1 MNASHPRTV
10 ALVYAVDD
18 LPPILDLYVLLL
30 ESIGCTV
37 AAFDDRTLALAA
49 LAAEQRKPDL
59 LITDHCGG
67 SVPVK
72 QFMFQSTALHPRL
85 RILMASGLFDP
96 GLRTGGI
103 RPDLFIQ
110 KPFTNE
116 EFTRAVEMALAMGN
130 IEAIPT
136 NFIIDQQGMIAGKHV
151 GYVEKQQFET
161 EIKRMLKL

>member
-1 MNASHPRTV
+1 MNASHPRKS

-37 AAFDDRTLALAA
+37 AAFHDRAVALAA
-49 LAAEQRKPDL
+49 LGAEQRKPDL
-59 LITDHCGG
+59 LITDYCGG

-72 QFMFQSTALHPRL
+72 QFLRQSVALHPRL

-96 GLRTGGI
+96 GLRTGDV

-116 EFTRAVEMALAMGN
+116 EFTRAVEAALAVSLIPPPKAAVRPRQLLVKQCRKTQLRCFRWPVQFSGN
-130 IEAIPT
+130 KPVI
-136 NFIIDQQGMIAGKHV
+136 
-151 GYVEKQQFET
+151 
-161 EIKRMLKL
+161 